1 MKFFTK
7 KHEME
12 CRLLYKNHLV
22 DNIYAAC
29 TCCYDNSKPIPYLEK
44 KEYIGKRI
52 NAGHDSVLEHGRL
65 AIIINNIP
73 FSIYENMIELMGM
86 EYCKWLEFY
95 TAQMENGDYNLIVN
109 GTIRGYKQLLNNLSG
124 DEYDRNILIR
134 NIVNILQ
141 ENTVKEFYGTN
152 KYLEIADFIDI
163 EPDEEDPDAATSNIN
178 YSYVNSKTINLP
190 ITKEDKVKM
199 ITLGLDD
206 DPLIDNY
213 INIERLIIFSGFSTD
228 IIERVLAVTVVFYNM
243 SRTATH
249 QLVRH
254 RNAITQ
260 ESQRYV
266 SADDA
271 SFTIPVNEYN
281 DKKFSVS
288 LFGKTETVTLTE
300 LANELMGIYSQLKS
314 QGLKK
319 EEARSFLPSNVNC
332 GRLYMTF
339 SMDNLIK
346 FLDLRT
352 DPHAQYE
359 IRQYA
364 LAVKSIIDKYN
375 QSNKSEEKKEDKD
388 EV

>member
-1 MKFFTK
+1 
-7 KHEME
+7 
-12 CRLLYKNHLV
+12 
-22 DNIYAAC
+22 
-29 TCCYDNSKPIPYLEK
+29 
-44 KEYIGKRI
+44 
-52 NAGHDSVLEHGRL
+52 
-65 AIIINNIP
+65 
-73 FSIYENMIELMGM
+73 
-86 EYCKWLEFY
+86 
-95 TAQMENGDYNLIVN
+95 
-109 GTIRGYKQLLNNLSG
+109 
-124 DEYDRNILIR
+124 
-134 NIVNILQ
+134 
-141 ENTVKEFYGTN
+141 
-152 KYLEIADFIDI
+152 
-163 EPDEEDPDAATSNIN
+163 
-178 YSYVNSKTINLP
+178 
-190 ITKEDKVKM
+190 M

-364 LAVKSIIDKYN
+364 LAVKSILDKYN
-375 QSNKSEEKKEDKD
+375 QNNKSEEKKEDKD